1 MDEYY
6 DKPNG
11 PIKVG
16 FLFSFKSMSMI
27 LQRIEEETGDYDQR
41 YPKSELLKIWGN
53 CLLLIFALAC
63 LSHSIFIVA
72 TGPFIFFYCY
82 VLFQVMRV
90 WKRFKYPRVGMMIAT
105 IIGPLLVLV
114 AGFALQG
121 VIFS

>member
-6 DKPNG
+6 DNSNE

-27 LQRIEEETGDYDQR
+27 IQRIEEETGDYDEH
-41 YPKSELLKIWGN
+41 YPKRELLKIWAN
-53 CLLLIFALAC
+53 CLVLIFVLAC

-82 VLFQVMRV
+82 VLFQLVRV
-90 WKRFKYPRVGMMIAT
+90 FKRFKYPRAGFIAAT
-105 IIGPLLVLV
+105 VLGLLLVLI

-121 VIFS
+121 VIFN